1 MKKLLLAILL
11 IPSSLN
17 AATYY
22 VATTGGGS
30 TCSEASPCT
39 MDGAL
44 TKVGTESGHTIIV
57 EDGTYT
63 ASTQD
68 INISGKTFNPRLT
81 IKARN
86 DGGWIMTGY
95 AQAITIDASVG
106 IDIEGGTIKNG
117 SSSHSIYITDSSSGS
132 IKRFGVKNGA
142 AWTAQYGNV
151 IELSSLDDVTGTD
164 DWVLEDVWVT
174 GAMRYGIMIGGTA
187 GYSERNVLRR
197 CVVRFDGSNSPEPH
211 AGISNYGDSGSFQGG
226 PGGARNNLV
235 INCITIDF
243 NSADNASGEGVYAG
257 FYNPHSAVNVDFYG
271 CISFKSKERGW
282 LFFEDAGSSGSD
294 VFNSLAHHSNNGSN
308 EGMVGQRGT
317 GVFNVNQVT
326 ISSCSKGLAIYT
338 SGSISSSKS
347 LFMANPNDNDGSET
361 DDHFWNQNTEGSNP
375 LGTDPKTKYYLR
387 IETDGPGY
395 GNGHSTRRGADLT
408 CRYGLSSG
416 SIYADVNTTSHSAI
430 LLWPFPYQDRIHA
443 LFGEADTGSWA
454 TDMSGNDEDRGFAAV
469 GQTLTKYLWE
479 AFGNTM
485 PTFAGDQNCNFTPIS
500 ASFTGSTASSF
511 TVRVTSVGAVQYV
524 MVMDDNSDFSSIT
537 SSASQL
543 GIDVTY
549 AGLNEG
555 TTYYFKAKESL
566 GNDACAYT
574 VAISTCWVPTP
585 PAPLATP
592 RRPSGFKG
600 YRSKLPDGHN
610 ETSYFERRMV

>member
-1 MKKLLLAILL
+1 MKRLLLLGLL
-11 IPSSLN
+11 LYANSLY

-22 VATTGGGS
+22 VATTGAGS

-39 MDGAL
+39 MDGSIAKL
-44 TKVGTESGHTIIV
+44 TAGDEIIV
-57 EDGTYT
+57 ENGTYT

-68 INISGKTFNPRLT
+68 IEFDNDTYVPRVT
-81 IKARN
+81 IRARN
-86 DGGWIMTGY
+86 PGSWIMTGY
-95 AQAITIDASVG
+95 EQAITLNKAVG
-106 IDIEGGTIKNG
+106 VNIVGATIKNG
-117 SSSHSIYITDSSSGS
+117 TGSHAIYITDSSSCTLQQ
-132 IKRFGVKNGA
+132 IGVKNGTE
-142 AWTAQYGNV
+142 WGTQYANV
-151 IELSSLDDVTGTD
+151 VELSSLDGTTGTKD
-164 DWVLEDVWVT
+164 CVLEDVWVV
-174 GAMRYGIMIGGTA
+174 GSMRYGIMIGGTA

-211 AGISNYGDSGSFQGG
+211 AGISNYGATSGID
-226 PGGARNNLV
+226 GARNNLV

-294 VFNSLAHHSNNGSN
+294 VFNSLAHNSNNGSN

-408 CRYGLSSG
+408 YRYGLSSG
-416 SIYADVNTTSHSAI
+416 STYADVNTTSHSAI

-469 GQTLTKYLWE
+469 GETLTDYLWE
-479 AFGNTM
+479 AFGNPT

-511 TVRVTSVGAVQYV
+511 TVRVTSVGAVNYV

-549 AGLNEG
+549 TGLSAG

-574 VAISTCWVPTP
+574 VAISTCWIPTP
-585 PAPLATP
+585 PAPVPTP

-600 YRSKLPDGHN
+600 YRSKLKDLHK
-610 ETSYFERRMV
+610 EYAYYRREYGQQQRH